1 MSAVPSSTPPTR
13 HLSVLDGWRGLSLLL
28 VMFGHWFPFGPAHWG
43 LNQAVATTGMVMFF
57 ALSGFLITSFLYTR
71 PTPVEFL
78 LRRLLRIVPLAWL
91 YMAVVL
97 VLTGANAQQWAAH
110 LLFYVNEPPQPFNEA
125 TAHLWSL
132 CVELHFYIGVA
143 LVVGLF
149 GRRALW
155 CLPPLCVAVTAH
167 RVANG
172 QVDGIQ
178 TQFRVDEILSGATVA
193 LLHQRW
199 GLAMRRPRWA
209 TAGIVL
215 LVLLLLTC
223 GHVFSETLQY
233 ARPYVAGLLLALVLT
248 LAGSDQASAVGRL
261 LKSRLL
267 GYIAKISY
275 ALYVLHV
282 GLQNT
287 WLGSGDGWAEYVK
300 RPLLIAA
307 TWALAHFSTVT
318 FEARAIALG
327 RSLAR
332 RYTQRNAA

>member
-1 MSAVPSSTPPTR
+1 MSAVPSSTPSTR

-43 LNQAVATTGMVMFF
+43 LNEAVATTGMVMFF
-57 ALSGFLITSFLYTR
+57 ALSGFLITGFLYTR
-71 PTPVEFL
+71 PSPVEFL
-78 LRRLLRIVPLAWL
+78 LRRVFRIVPLAWL
-91 YMAVVL
+91 YIAVVL
-97 VLTGANAQQWAAH
+97 VLTGASAQQWAAH
-110 LLFYVNEPPQPFNEA
+110 LLFYVNEPPQPFNDA

-178 TQFRVDEILSGATVA
+178 TQFRLDEILSGATVA
-193 LLHQRW
+193 LLYQRW
-199 GLAMRRPRWA
+199 GQAMRRPRFA

-215 LVLLLLTC
+215 LAVLLLAC
-223 GHVFSETLQY
+223 GHRFSATLQY
-233 ARPYVAGLLLALVLT
+233 ARPYVAGLLLALVL
-248 LAGSDQASAVGRL
+248 SDQASVVGRM

-275 ALYVLHV
+275 ALYVLHM
-282 GLQNT
+282 GLAQT
-287 WLGSGDGWAEYVK
+287 WLGSGEGWAEYVK
-300 RPLLIAA
+300 RPLLIAT

-332 RYTQRNAA
+332 RYAHGAAA